1 MALIKQN
8 NVALSIDPHARDLN
22 GMLNPNGT
30 AIVIKFT
37 SILDM
42 EQCLSSLSI
51 SLHVNLFELVACV
64 ELVVTSLI
72 YRC

>member
-1 MALIKQN
+1 MF
-8 NVALSIDPHARDLN
+8 SIDPHARDLN

-51 SLHVNLFELVACV
+51 SLHVNLFELVAV
-64 ELVVTSLI
+64 QLHL
-72 YRC
+72 RKKLL